1 MFEHRASPL
10 LPQTA
15 FYRRLACSFLL
26 VLILVATALGIGM
39 VGYHWSES
47 LPWVDSFA
55 NAAMILSGMGPL
67 DPLRTTAGKF
77 FGGFYALFSG
87 LAFIT
92 IAGILIVPIAHRI
105 LHKFHLEKE
114 GRK

>member
-1 MFEHRASPL
+1 M
-10 LPQTA
+10 
-15 FYRRLACSFLL
+15 
-26 VLILVATALGIGM
+26 I
-39 VGYHWSES
+39 GYHYSEA
-47 LPWVDSFA
+47 LPWIDSFA

-67 DPLRTTAGKF
+67 DPLRTTAGKL

-92 IAGILIVPIAHRI
+92 VSGILTAPIVHR
-105 LHKFHLEKE
+105 LFHKFHLEQE